1 MPLLKIQTNKPLT
14 DQQGQQF
21 LKQASRSVA
30 QALNKPEQYM
40 MVSLETD
47 RAMMFAGSTEPA
59 AFAELKAIGLPADR
73 TGELSRLL
81 CERMASDLGVRKE
94 RIYLNFTDVP
104 ASQWGWNGETF

>member
-14 DQQGQQF
+14 DQQRQQF

-73 TGELSRLL
+73 TGELSRFKIIKQ
-81 CERMASDLGVRKE
+81 EAVGQGVR
-94 RIYLNFTDVP
+94 RIRAVLVD
-104 ASQWGWNGETF
+104 A